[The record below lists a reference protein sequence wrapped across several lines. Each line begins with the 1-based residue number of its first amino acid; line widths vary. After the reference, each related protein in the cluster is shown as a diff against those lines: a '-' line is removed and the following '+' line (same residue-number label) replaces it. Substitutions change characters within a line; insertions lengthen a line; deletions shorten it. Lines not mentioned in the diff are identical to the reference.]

1 MAVVIV
7 SEETGNISIAH
18 RGLLTRNLTEESVK
32 DLLCELLVEERE
44 RKAPA
49 QFRNIFGRREK

>member
-1 MAVVIV
+1 ML
-7 SEETGNISIAH
+7 SWEETGNISIAH

-44 RKAPA
+44 RKAPPSSETYSA
-49 QFRNIFGRREK
+49 GGRNSHG